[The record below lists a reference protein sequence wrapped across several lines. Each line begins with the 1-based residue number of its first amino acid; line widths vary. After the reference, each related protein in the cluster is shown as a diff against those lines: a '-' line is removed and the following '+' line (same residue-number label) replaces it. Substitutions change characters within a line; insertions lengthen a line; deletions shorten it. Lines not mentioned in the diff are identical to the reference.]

1 MVIDLDDDDDEPA
14 AEQTQADAAEF
25 AQEDE
30 EVDEYAPYGDI
41 LRYVDIPLG
50 TAAARIAIPSVPRDL
65 PQAPPE
71 SWPSIFLE
79 RIVVAVACTDLTL
92 RIVSVPLDPPAPGI
106 RDISKMDVQ
115 TLKIFGPNSH
125 QEFISDISVT
135 HTSFVS
141 LEEDNDEA
149 QQKTRAQTRL
159 QSKKE
164 GTEPEAEQHWSL
176 LIASVSCTGSGLLLV
191 HQIPLQSSNQIS
203 TNPEH
208 FLPIRRQYLCCSTM
222 SAKLSFNKCPYPAER
237 HSNILITLPA
247 SCCVKLYQVF
257 PTYTRERRGSTATA
271 DSMSSTRSSRTYGSE
286 RGKFLI
292 TFLPPFV
299 EDNTEVIQ
307 RRKRVLDAQWIATG
321 RAITALLEDGEWGI
335 WDLEAVGPSSSSTGG
350 NLIRGQGNISGI
362 HGGAM
367 SRFAI
372 RSSIF
377 PFVETKQKSSA
388 SDAQSQPASGS
399 LAPMTPSTRKLRSEG
414 LFQGSKRDDPKP
426 LDAQHPFGSIYVEET
441 TSNRLP
447 HDEAV
452 MLSYAEENIYIA
464 SILSFWKGEVKPL
477 RLPGVRL
484 GGQTPRSIS
493 ILPRQDS
500 SNRPSGLFE
509 TVSMP
514 NFLIQTSHRLTLSLN
529 PLSSQPGTTDT
540 STQTVPGQFSDQA
553 LLASG
558 ELDVEGMGRILDDM
572 GGNVLKKP
580 MNLFTKSVGFRI
592 DDQDK
597 DDSGDVD
604 MTASPIPARYNTSGR
619 AKIESQTS
627 QRRIFT

>member
-362 HGGAM
+362 HGGSM

-500 SNRPSGLFE
+500 SNRPSGLFD

-597 DDSGDVD
+597 DDNGDVD